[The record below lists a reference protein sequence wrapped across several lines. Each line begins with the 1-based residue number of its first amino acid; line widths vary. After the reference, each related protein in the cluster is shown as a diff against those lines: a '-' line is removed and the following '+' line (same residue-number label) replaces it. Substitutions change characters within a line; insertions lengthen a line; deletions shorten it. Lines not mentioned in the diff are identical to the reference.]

1 MMEDEPPTL
10 SVIVPVYNQ
19 VPYLRRCLDS
29 LLAQNYQDL
38 EIICVNDGSTDD
50 SQSILEEYAARDPRI
65 RIVVKENGG
74 LSSARNAG
82 MKVMRGKYVSYI
94 DSDDYVHPD
103 IYTHTVQ
110 YMEDYDFVQ
119 FSAFNVE
126 GDRII
131 PYDLPSEGPTKLT
144 FEINNSIRPSVWNK
158 LFSCELLRKYDLW
171 FPEGLNNE
179 DCMFSYAYRSL
190 IDEGYFVDECLY
202 YYVQHENSI
211 TSDFHKKPGKKNLDQ
226 LKVLVPLVEFL
237 ERTGGFERFS
247 DQLLKMYADYAWFVY
262 DTLRHTSKSMAISTA
277 IHVARK
283 INLTGIVCNSLKKR
297 GLLFLVGKFKERF
310 LEKYFQGALH
320 TFR

>member
-1 MMEDEPPTL
+1 MTEDQPTL

-19 VPYLRRCLDS
+19 VPYLRKCLDS
-29 LLAQNYQDL
+29 LLNQNYQDL

-82 MKVMRGKYVSYI
+82 MRVMRGKYVSYI

-103 IYTHTVQ
+103 IFTHTVR

-119 FSAFNVE
+119 FSAYNVE
-126 GDRII
+126 GDEVI

-158 LFSCELLRKYDLW
+158 LFNCEILRKNGLW

-190 IDEGYFVDECLY
+190 IDEGYFVNECLY

-237 ERTGGFERFS
+237 ERTGGFERYS
-247 DQLLKMYADYAWFVY
+247 DQLLKMYVDYAWFVY
-262 DTLRHTSKSMAISTA
+262 DTLRETNRMMAIKTA
-277 IHVARK
+277 INVARK
-283 INLTGIVCNSLKKR
+283 INFTGIICNTLKKR
-297 GLLFLVGKFKERF
+297 KLKFLIREICKRVTKKIIVNSN
-310 LEKYFQGALH
+310 
-320 TFR
+320 